1 MARRRKPRSDMR
13 VYLHDEAPR
22 VGTGWRGVKIKTI
35 GRKWAHLVETSSDI
49 GFKVPVRVWESMKR
63 HGRGA

>member
-1 MARRRKPRSDMR
+1 MR

-63 HGRGA
+63 HGRDA